1 MTHLMDVPDLKWE
14 KIEDDQYYM
23 SRAQYDA
30 CNEQL

>member
-1 MTHLMDVPDLKWE
+1 MAMPDLAWE
-14 KIEDDQYYM
+14 KRESGRLYM